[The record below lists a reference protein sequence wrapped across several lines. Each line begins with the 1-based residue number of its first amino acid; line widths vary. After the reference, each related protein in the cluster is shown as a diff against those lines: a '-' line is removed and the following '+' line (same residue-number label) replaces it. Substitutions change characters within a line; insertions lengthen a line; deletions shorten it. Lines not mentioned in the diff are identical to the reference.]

1 MAVKVD
7 PGTSV
12 TTRYIVLVVS
22 RYYKLYRVV
31 SRMKLKLLVPKD
43 SVSSAYLVMDVV
55 MFMPKTTIRI
65 QDVRPNYC

>member
-7 PGTSV
+7 PGPSV
-12 TTRYIVLVVS
+12 TPRYIVLVVS